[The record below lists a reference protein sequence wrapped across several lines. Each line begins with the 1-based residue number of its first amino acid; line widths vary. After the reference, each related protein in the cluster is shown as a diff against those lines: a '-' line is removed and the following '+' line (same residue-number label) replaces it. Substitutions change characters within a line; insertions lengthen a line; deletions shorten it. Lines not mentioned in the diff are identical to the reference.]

1 MKKLP
6 KISVIVPLYNAEK
19 YIGEC
24 LDSVLS
30 QTYKN
35 LEIIVVDDGSTDK
48 SVKIVKSR
56 KVKVI
61 EQKNMGVSVARNTGI
76 DAATGEFLHF
86 IDADDCLI
94 NNDFYE
100 NVIMGISNAD
110 IAIVG
115 IVDEKYGNKP
125 VEKFNRVKIYSGKQ
139 SKISISKVARRP
151 AVWRFIFRMDF
162 LIKNKLRF
170 EPGRVTSQ
178 DVMFTIPAIF
188 YANAVATIPN
198 AFYWYRRTPL
208 GAMRDPARMFA
219 REQNKKIVWDRAVK
233 FAVKNKLFL
242 GFRRSFFKWLKMFF
256 NGK

>member
-1 MKKLP
+1 MKKNP
-6 KISVIVPLYNAEK
+6 KISVIIPLYNTEK

-30 QTYKN
+30 QTYQN
-35 LEIIVVDDGSTDK
+35 LEIIVVDDGSTDNGV
-48 SVKIVKSR
+48 SIAKSR

-86 IDADDCLI
+86 IDADDKLL

-100 NVIMGISNAD
+100 NIIAGVGVAD
-110 IAIVG
+110 IAVVG
-115 IVDEKYGNKP
+115 VVDEKYGDKP
-125 VEKFNRVKIYSGKQ
+125 VEKFNRVRIYRGKQ

-151 AVWRFIFRMDF
+151 AVWRFIFRRDF
-162 LIKNKLRF
+162 LIKNKMRF
-170 EPGRVTSQ
+170 EIGRVTSQ

-188 YANAVATIPN
+188 YAKAIATIPN
-198 AFYWYRRTPL
+198 AFYWYRRAPM
-208 GAMRDPARMFA
+208 GAMRDPARATA
-219 REQNKKIVWDRAVK
+219 RKQNKEIVWNRAVE
-233 FAVKNKLFL
+233 FAVKNKFFL

-256 NGK
+256 GVK